1 MTRATK
7 AFMNPF
13 TFFIVLLTSILC
25 MFQNLLLGV
34 MIMLTYYLLC
44 NISILLGFYL
54 KQSAALRSLK
64 KVCREKGY
72 SYSFKRKGK
81 FVLLKIT
88 TPQKNCVIEMFSVFR
103 FWKMKFY
110 IREDDVLELR
120 VCSQRKPL
128 YIAPKGYVYD
138 PQKRI
143 VENFMANE
151 KSKGTVDLKKYF
163 GAEWV
168 AADNKILMIC
178 PSDQN
183 VYYLANNQYDLIHNG
198 CRMGQTRIY
207 TLKGLI
213 DYLNDGV

>member
-1 MTRATK
+1 MYK
-7 AFMNPF
+7 FLNNPF
-13 TFFIVLLTSILC
+13 AFFIALLTSILC
-25 MFQNLLLGV
+25 IFQNLLLGV

-44 NISILLGFYL
+44 NVSVLLGFYQ

-72 SYSFKRKGK
+72 SYAFKRKGK
-81 FVLLKIT
+81 FVLMTIT
-88 TPQKNCVIEMFSVFR
+88 TPEKNCVIEMFSVFR

-110 IREDDVLELR
+110 IREEDELELR
-120 VCSQRKPL
+120 ACSQRKPL
-128 YIAPKGYVYD
+128 YIAPKGYAYD
-138 PQKRI
+138 PHKRI
-143 VENFMANE
+143 VENFMATE
-151 KSKGTVDLKKYF
+151 KIKGTVDLKKHF
-163 GAEWV
+163 GAEGV
-168 AADNKILMIC
+168 DADNKILLIY

-198 CRMGQTRIY
+198 CRMGQTWIY